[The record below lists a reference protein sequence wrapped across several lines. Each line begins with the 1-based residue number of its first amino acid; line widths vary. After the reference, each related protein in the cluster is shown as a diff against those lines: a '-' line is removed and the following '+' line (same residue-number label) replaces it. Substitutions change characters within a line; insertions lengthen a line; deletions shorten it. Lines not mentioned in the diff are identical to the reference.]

1 MKTNLTLD
9 DFNYNLPEELIAKYP
24 TEKRDEAK
32 MLVVDKIT
40 GNIVHK
46 HFYDFVDYLNPNDV
60 LILNNTKVIPA
71 RLLGKKETGAN
82 IEIFLTRYLGE
93 NDWQAIIRNSKRL
106 KDGDIVIISD
116 ILKVLIKKKGEAN
129 NDGNIPEHLVELI
142 YSNGSMEDILN
153 KTGKIPLPPY
163 IQREVEEKDK
173 EDYQTVYAKVSGS
186 VAAPTAGLHFTNEIL
201 EKIEKK
207 GIKIAYVTLN
217 VGLGTF
223 LPVKTNDINNHKMHT
238 ESYFIPKETA
248 DIINNKKGS
257 LVAIGTTSLRCLE
270 ANFKKFG
277 KIKEGY
283 DETDIFICPPYDFKV
298 VDKLL
303 TNFHLPKSTLLM
315 LVSAFSSREIILN
328 AYNEAI
334 KNNYRFF
341 SYGDCTFLKWM

>member
-40 GNIVHK
+40 GEIVHK

-257 LVAIGTTSLRCLE
+257 LVAVGTTSLRCLE

-283 DETDIFICPPYDFKV
+283 DETDIFIYPPYNFKV

-341 SYGDCTFLKWM
+341 SYGDCTFLK

>member
-9 DFNYNLPEELIAKYP
+9 DFNYNLPENLIAKYP
-24 TEKRDEAK
+24 TQKRDEAR
-32 MLVVDKIT
+32 MLVVDKLT
-40 GNIVHK
+40 GEIIHK

-82 IEIFLTRYLGE
+82 IEIFLTRYLGN

-142 YSNGSMEDILN
+142 YSAGSMEDILN

-207 GIKIAYVTLN
+207 GVKIAYVTLN

-223 LPVKTNDINNHKMHT
+223 LPVKVNDINNHKMHI
-238 ESYFIPKETA
+238 ESYFIPKETV

-257 LVAIGTTSLRCLE
+257 LVAVGTTSLRCLE
-270 ANFKKFG
+270 ANFEKYG

-283 DETDIFICPPYDFKV
+283 DETDIFIYPPYNFKV

-315 LVSAFSSREIILN
+315 LVSAFSSREIILS

-341 SYGDCTFLKWM
+341 SYGDCTFLK

>member
-24 TEKRDEAK
+24 TKKRDEAK

-40 GNIVHK
+40 GDMVHK
-46 HFYDFVDYLNPNDV
+46 HFYDFIDYLNPNDV

-82 IEIFLTRYLGE
+82 IEIFLTRYLGN

-106 KDGDIVIISD
+106 KDGDIVTISD

-142 YSNGSMEDILN
+142 YSNGSMEEILN

-186 VAAPTAGLHFTNEIL
+186 VAAPTAGLHFTSEIL
-201 EKIEKK
+201 EKIEKR

-270 ANFKKFG
+270 ANFKKYG

-283 DETDIFICPPYDFKV
+283 DETDIFIYPPYNFKV

-315 LVSAFSSREIILN
+315 LVSAFSSREIILS

-341 SYGDCTFLKWM
+341 SYGDCTFLK

>member
-163 IQREVEEKDK
+163 IQREAEEKDK

-341 SYGDCTFLKWM
+341 SYGDCTFLK

>member
-40 GNIVHK
+40 GEIVHK

-223 LPVKTNDINNHKMHT
+223 LPVKTNDISNHKMHT

-257 LVAIGTTSLRCLE
+257 LVAVGTTSLRCLE

-341 SYGDCTFLKWM
+341 SYGDCTFLK

>member
-1 MKTNLTLD
+1 MTTNLTLD

-40 GNIVHK
+40 GDMVHK
-46 HFYDFVDYLNPNDV
+46 HFYDFIDYLNPDDV

-82 IEIFLTRYLGE
+82 IEIFLTRYLGN

-106 KDGDIVIISD
+106 KDGDIVTISD

-142 YSNGSMEDILN
+142 YSNGSMEEILN

-186 VAAPTAGLHFTNEIL
+186 VAAPTAGLHFTSEIL

-270 ANFKKFG
+270 ANFKKYG

-283 DETDIFICPPYDFKV
+283 DETDIFIYPPYNFKV

-315 LVSAFSSREIILN
+315 LVSAFSSREIILS

-341 SYGDCTFLKWM
+341 SYGDCTFLK

>member
-40 GNIVHK
+40 GDMVHK
-46 HFYDFVDYLNPNDV
+46 HFYDFIDYLNPDDV

-82 IEIFLTRYLGE
+82 IEIFLTRYLGN

-106 KDGDIVIISD
+106 KDGDIVTISD

-142 YSNGSMEDILN
+142 YSNGSMEEILN

-270 ANFKKFG
+270 ANFKKYG

-283 DETDIFICPPYDFKV
+283 DETDIFIYPPYNFKV

-341 SYGDCTFLKWM
+341 SYGDCTFLK

>member
-24 TEKRDEAK
+24 TKKRDEAK

-40 GNIVHK
+40 GDMVHK
-46 HFYDFVDYLNPNDV
+46 HFYDFIDYLNPDDV

-82 IEIFLTRYLGE
+82 IEIFLTRYLGN

-106 KDGDIVIISD
+106 KDGDIVTISD

-142 YSNGSMEDILN
+142 YSNGSMEEILN

-186 VAAPTAGLHFTNEIL
+186 VAAPTAGLHFTSEIL

-248 DIINNKKGS
+248 DIINNKKDS

-270 ANFKKFG
+270 ANFKKYG

-283 DETDIFICPPYDFKV
+283 DETDIFIYPPYDFKV

-341 SYGDCTFLKWM
+341 SYGDCTFLK

>member
-40 GNIVHK
+40 GEIVHK

-116 ILKVLIKKKGEAN
+116 ILKILIKKKGEAN

-163 IQREVEEKDK
+163 IQREAEEKDK

-341 SYGDCTFLKWM
+341 SYGDCTFLK

>member
-24 TEKRDEAK
+24 TKKRDEAK

-40 GNIVHK
+40 GNMVHK
-46 HFYDFVDYLNPNDV
+46 HFYDFIDYLNPDDV

-82 IEIFLTRYLGE
+82 IEIFLTRYLGN

-106 KDGDIVIISD
+106 KDGDIVTISD
-116 ILKVLIKKKGEAN
+116 ILKVLIKKKGEAS

-142 YSNGSMEDILN
+142 YSNGSMEEILN

-186 VAAPTAGLHFTNEIL
+186 VAAPTAGLHFTSEIL
-201 EKIEKK
+201 EKIEKR

-270 ANFKKFG
+270 ANFKKYG

-283 DETDIFICPPYDFKV
+283 DETDIFIYPPYNFKV
-298 VDKLL
+298 VDELL

-315 LVSAFSSREIILN
+315 LVSAFSSREIILS

-341 SYGDCTFLKWM
+341 SYGDCTFLK

>member
-40 GNIVHK
+40 GDMVHK
-46 HFYDFVDYLNPNDV
+46 HFYDFIDYLNPDDV

-82 IEIFLTRYLGE
+82 IEIFLTRYLGN

-106 KDGDIVIISD
+106 KDGDIVTISD

-142 YSNGSMEDILN
+142 YSNGSMEEILN

-186 VAAPTAGLHFTNEIL
+186 VAAPTAGLHFTSEIL

-270 ANFKKFG
+270 ANFKKYG

-283 DETDIFICPPYDFKV
+283 DETDIFIYPPYNFKV

-341 SYGDCTFLKWM
+341 SYGDCTFLK

>member
-40 GNIVHK
+40 GEIAHK

-257 LVAIGTTSLRCLE
+257 LVAVGTTSLRCLE

-341 SYGDCTFLKWM
+341 SYGDCTFLK

>member
-24 TEKRDEAK
+24 TKKRDEAK

-40 GNIVHK
+40 GDMVHK
-46 HFYDFVDYLNPNDV
+46 HFYDFIDYLNPNDV
-60 LILNNTKVIPA
+60 LILNDTKVIPA

-82 IEIFLTRYLGE
+82 IEIFLTRYLGN

-106 KDGDIVIISD
+106 KDGDIVTISD

-142 YSNGSMEDILN
+142 YSNGSMEEILN

-186 VAAPTAGLHFTNEIL
+186 VAAPTAGLHFTSEIL

-270 ANFKKFG
+270 ANFKKYG

-283 DETDIFICPPYDFKV
+283 DETDIFIYPPYNFKV

-341 SYGDCTFLKWM
+341 SYGDCTFLK

>member
-24 TEKRDEAK
+24 TKKRDEAK

-40 GNIVHK
+40 GDTVHK
-46 HFYDFVDYLNPNDV
+46 HFYDFIDYLNPDDV

-82 IEIFLTRYLGE
+82 IEIFLTRYLGN

-106 KDGDIVIISD
+106 KDGDIVTISD

-142 YSNGSMEDILN
+142 YSNGSMEEILN

-186 VAAPTAGLHFTNEIL
+186 VAAPTAGLHFTSEIL
-201 EKIEKK
+201 EKIEKR

-270 ANFKKFG
+270 ANFKKYG

-283 DETDIFICPPYDFKV
+283 DETDIFIYPPYNFKV

-341 SYGDCTFLKWM
+341 SYGDCTFLK

>member
-24 TEKRDEAK
+24 TKKRDEAK

-40 GNIVHK
+40 GDMVHK
-46 HFYDFVDYLNPNDV
+46 HFYDFIDYLNPDDV

-82 IEIFLTRYLGE
+82 IEIFLTRYLGN

-106 KDGDIVIISD
+106 KDGDIVTISD
-116 ILKVLIKKKGEAN
+116 ILKVLIKKKGEAD

-142 YSNGSMEDILN
+142 YSNGSMEEILN

-186 VAAPTAGLHFTNEIL
+186 VAAPTAGLHFTSEIL

-270 ANFKKFG
+270 ANFKKYG

-283 DETDIFICPPYDFKV
+283 DETDIFIYPPYNFKV

-341 SYGDCTFLKWM
+341 SYGDCTFLK

>member
-142 YSNGSMEDILN
+142 YSNGSMEEILN

-186 VAAPTAGLHFTNEIL
+186 VAAPTAGLHFTSEIL

-270 ANFKKFG
+270 ANFKKYG

-283 DETDIFICPPYDFKV
+283 DETDIFIYPPYNFKV

-315 LVSAFSSREIILN
+315 LVSAFSSREIILS

-341 SYGDCTFLKWM
+341 SYGDCTFLK

>member
-40 GNIVHK
+40 GEIIHK

-257 LVAIGTTSLRCLE
+257 LVAVGTTSLRCLE

-283 DETDIFICPPYDFKV
+283 NETDIFIYPPYDFKV

-341 SYGDCTFLKWM
+341 SYGDCTFLK

>member
-116 ILKVLIKKKGEAN
+116 ILKALIKKKGEAN

-283 DETDIFICPPYDFKV
+283 DETDIFIYPPYNFKV

-341 SYGDCTFLKWM
+341 SYGDCTFLK

>member
-40 GNIVHK
+40 GEIVHK

-60 LILNNTKVIPA
+60 LVLNNTKVIPA

-207 GIKIAYVTLN
+207 GVKIAYVTLN

-223 LPVKTNDINNHKMHT
+223 LPVKVNDINNHKMHI
-238 ESYFIPKETA
+238 ESYFIPKETV

-257 LVAIGTTSLRCLE
+257 LVAVGTTSLRCLE
-270 ANFKKFG
+270 ANFEKYG

-283 DETDIFICPPYDFKV
+283 DETDIFIYPPYNFKV

-315 LVSAFSSREIILN
+315 LVSAFSSREIILS

-341 SYGDCTFLKWM
+341 SYGDCTFLK

>member
-1 MKTNLTLD
+1 MKTDLTLD

-24 TEKRDEAK
+24 TKKRDEAK

-40 GNIVHK
+40 GDMVHK
-46 HFYDFVDYLNPNDV
+46 HFYDFIDYLNPNDV
-60 LILNNTKVIPA
+60 LVLNNTKVIPA

-82 IEIFLTRYLGE
+82 IEIFLTRYLGN

-106 KDGDIVIISD
+106 KDGDIVTISD

-142 YSNGSMEDILN
+142 YSNGSMEEILN

-186 VAAPTAGLHFTNEIL
+186 VAAPTAGLHFTSEIL
-201 EKIEKK
+201 EKIEKR

-270 ANFKKFG
+270 ANFKKYG

-283 DETDIFICPPYDFKV
+283 DETDIFIYPPYNFKV

-341 SYGDCTFLKWM
+341 SYGDCTFLK

>member
-40 GNIVHK
+40 GEIVHK

-257 LVAIGTTSLRCLE
+257 LVAVGTTSLRCLE

-283 DETDIFICPPYDFKV
+283 DETDIFIYPPYDFKV

-341 SYGDCTFLKWM
+341 SYGDCTFLK

>member
-257 LVAIGTTSLRCLE
+257 LVAVGTTSLRCLE

-341 SYGDCTFLKWM
+341 SYGDCTFLK

>member
-40 GNIVHK
+40 GDMVHK
-46 HFYDFVDYLNPNDV
+46 HFYDFIDYLNPDDV

-82 IEIFLTRYLGE
+82 IEIFLTRYLGN

-106 KDGDIVIISD
+106 KDGDIVTISD

-129 NDGNIPEHLVELI
+129 NNGNIPEHLVELI
-142 YSNGSMEDILN
+142 YSNGSMEEILN

-186 VAAPTAGLHFTNEIL
+186 VAAPTAGLHFTSEIL
-201 EKIEKK
+201 EKIEKR

-270 ANFKKFG
+270 ANFKKYG

-283 DETDIFICPPYDFKV
+283 DETDIFIYPPYNFKV

-341 SYGDCTFLKWM
+341 SYGDCTFLK

>member
-24 TEKRDEAK
+24 TKKRDEAK

-40 GNIVHK
+40 GDMVHK
-46 HFYDFVDYLNPNDV
+46 HFYDFIDYLNPNDV

-82 IEIFLTRYLGE
+82 IEIFLTRYLGN

-106 KDGDIVIISD
+106 KDGDIVTISD

-142 YSNGSMEDILN
+142 YSNGSMEEILN

-173 EDYQTVYAKVSGS
+173 EYYQTVYAKVSGS
-186 VAAPTAGLHFTNEIL
+186 VAAPTAGLHFTSEIL

-270 ANFKKFG
+270 ANFKKYG

-283 DETDIFICPPYDFKV
+283 DETDIFIYPPYNFKV

-341 SYGDCTFLKWM
+341 SYGDCTFLK

>member
-40 GNIVHK
+40 GDMVHK
-46 HFYDFVDYLNPNDV
+46 HFYDFIDYLNPDDV

-82 IEIFLTRYLGE
+82 IEIFLTRYLGN

-106 KDGDIVIISD
+106 KDGDIVTISD
-116 ILKVLIKKKGEAN
+116 ILKVLIKKKGEAD

-142 YSNGSMEDILN
+142 YSNGSMEEILN

-186 VAAPTAGLHFTNEIL
+186 VAAPTAGLHFTSEIL
-201 EKIEKK
+201 EKIEKR

-270 ANFKKFG
+270 ANFKKYG

-283 DETDIFICPPYDFKV
+283 DETDIFIYPPYNFKV

-341 SYGDCTFLKWM
+341 SYGDCTFLK

>member
-163 IQREVEEKDK
+163 IQREAEEKDK

-207 GIKIAYVTLN
+207 GVKIAYVTLN

-223 LPVKTNDINNHKMHT
+223 LPVKVNDINNHKMHI
-238 ESYFIPKETA
+238 ESYFIPKETV

-257 LVAIGTTSLRCLE
+257 LVAVGTTSLRCLE
-270 ANFKKFG
+270 ANFEKYG

-283 DETDIFICPPYDFKV
+283 DETDIFIYPPYNFKV

-315 LVSAFSSREIILN
+315 LVSAFSSREIILS

-341 SYGDCTFLKWM
+341 SYGDCTFLK

>member
-40 GNIVHK
+40 GDMVHK
-46 HFYDFVDYLNPNDV
+46 HFYDFIDYLNPDDV

-82 IEIFLTRYLGE
+82 IEIFLTRYLGN

-106 KDGDIVIISD
+106 KDGDIVTISD

-142 YSNGSMEDILN
+142 YSNGSMEEILN

-186 VAAPTAGLHFTNEIL
+186 VAAPTAGLHFTSEIL
-201 EKIEKK
+201 EKIEKR

-270 ANFKKFG
+270 ANFKKYG

-283 DETDIFICPPYDFKV
+283 DETDIFIYPPYNFKV

-315 LVSAFSSREIILN
+315 LVSAFSSREIILS

-341 SYGDCTFLKWM
+341 SYGDCTFLK

>member
-116 ILKVLIKKKGEAN
+116 ILKALIKKKGEAN

-257 LVAIGTTSLRCLE
+257 LVAVGTTSLRCLE

-283 DETDIFICPPYDFKV
+283 DETDIFIYPPYDFKV

-341 SYGDCTFLKWM
+341 SYGDCTFLK

>member
-257 LVAIGTTSLRCLE
+257 LVAVGTTSLRCLE

-283 DETDIFICPPYDFKV
+283 DETDIFIYPPYDFKV

-315 LVSAFSSREIILN
+315 LVSAFSSREIILS

-341 SYGDCTFLKWM
+341 SYGDCTFLK

>member
-163 IQREVEEKDK
+163 IQREAEEKDK

-186 VAAPTAGLHFTNEIL
+186 VAAPTAGLHFTSEIL
-201 EKIEKK
+201 EKIEKR

-270 ANFKKFG
+270 ANFKKYG

-283 DETDIFICPPYDFKV
+283 DETDIFIYPPYNFKV

-315 LVSAFSSREIILN
+315 LVSAFSSREIILS

-341 SYGDCTFLKWM
+341 SYGDCTFLK

>member
-24 TEKRDEAK
+24 TKKRDEAK

-40 GNIVHK
+40 GDMVHK
-46 HFYDFVDYLNPNDV
+46 HFYDFIDYLNPDDV

-82 IEIFLTRYLGE
+82 IEIFLTRYLGN

-106 KDGDIVIISD
+106 KDGDIVTISD

-142 YSNGSMEDILN
+142 YSNGSMEEILN

-186 VAAPTAGLHFTNEIL
+186 VAAPTAGLHFTSEIL
-201 EKIEKK
+201 EKIEKR
-207 GIKIAYVTLN
+207 GIKIAYVALN

-270 ANFKKFG
+270 ANFKKYG

-283 DETDIFICPPYDFKV
+283 DETDIFIYPPYNFKV

-315 LVSAFSSREIILN
+315 LVSAFSSREIVLN

-341 SYGDCTFLKWM
+341 SYGDCTFLK

>member
-24 TEKRDEAK
+24 TKKRDEAK

-40 GNIVHK
+40 GDMVHK
-46 HFYDFVDYLNPNDV
+46 HFYDFIDYLNPNDV
-60 LILNNTKVIPA
+60 LILNDTKVIPA

-82 IEIFLTRYLGE
+82 IEIFLTRYLGN

-106 KDGDIVIISD
+106 KDGDIVTISD

-142 YSNGSMEDILN
+142 YSNGSMEEILN

-186 VAAPTAGLHFTNEIL
+186 VAAPTAGLHFTSEIL
-201 EKIEKK
+201 EKIEKR

-270 ANFKKFG
+270 ANFKKYG

-283 DETDIFICPPYDFKV
+283 DETDIFIYPPYDFKV

-315 LVSAFSSREIILN
+315 LVSAFSSREIILS

-341 SYGDCTFLKWM
+341 SYGDCTFLK

>member
-24 TEKRDEAK
+24 TKKRDEAK

-40 GNIVHK
+40 GDMVHK
-46 HFYDFVDYLNPNDV
+46 HFYDFIDYLNPNDI

-82 IEIFLTRYLGE
+82 IEIFLTRYLGN

-106 KDGDIVIISD
+106 KDGDIVTISD

-142 YSNGSMEDILN
+142 YSNGSMEEILN

-186 VAAPTAGLHFTNEIL
+186 VAAPTAGLHFTSEIL

-270 ANFKKFG
+270 ANFKKYG

-283 DETDIFICPPYDFKV
+283 DETDIFIYPPYNFKV

-341 SYGDCTFLKWM
+341 SYGDCTFLK

>member
-40 GNIVHK
+40 GEIVHK

-60 LILNNTKVIPA
+60 LVLNNTKVIPA

-223 LPVKTNDINNHKMHT
+223 LPVKTNNINNHKMHT

-257 LVAIGTTSLRCLE
+257 LVAVGTTSLRCLE

-341 SYGDCTFLKWM
+341 SYGDCTFLK

>member
-40 GNIVHK
+40 GDMVHK
-46 HFYDFVDYLNPNDV
+46 HFYNFIDYLNPDDV

-82 IEIFLTRYLGE
+82 IEIFLTRYLGD

-106 KDGDIVIISD
+106 KDGDIVTISD

-142 YSNGSMEDILN
+142 YSNGSMEEILN

-186 VAAPTAGLHFTNEIL
+186 VAAPTAGLHFTSEIL

-207 GIKIAYVTLN
+207 GIKIAHVTLN

-270 ANFKKFG
+270 ANFKKYG

-283 DETDIFICPPYDFKV
+283 DETDIFIYPPYNFKV

-341 SYGDCTFLKWM
+341 SYGDCTFLK

>member
-24 TEKRDEAK
+24 TKKRDEAK

-40 GNIVHK
+40 GDMVHK
-46 HFYDFVDYLNPNDV
+46 HFYDFIDYLNPDDV

-82 IEIFLTRYLGE
+82 IEIFLTRYLGN

-106 KDGDIVIISD
+106 KDGDIVTISD

-142 YSNGSMEDILN
+142 YSNGSMEEILN

-186 VAAPTAGLHFTNEIL
+186 VAAPTAGLHFTSEIL
-201 EKIEKK
+201 EKIETK

-270 ANFKKFG
+270 ANFKKYG

-283 DETDIFICPPYDFKV
+283 DETDIFIYPPYNFKV

-315 LVSAFSSREIILN
+315 LVSAFSSREIILS

-341 SYGDCTFLKWM
+341 SYGDCTFLK

>member
-40 GNIVHK
+40 GDMVHK
-46 HFYDFVDYLNPNDV
+46 HFYDFIDYLNPDDV

-82 IEIFLTRYLGE
+82 IEIFLTRYLGN

-106 KDGDIVIISD
+106 KDGDIVTISD
-116 ILKVLIKKKGEAN
+116 ILKVLIKKKSEAN

-142 YSNGSMEDILN
+142 YSNGSMEEILN

-186 VAAPTAGLHFTNEIL
+186 VAAPTAGLHFTSEIL

-270 ANFKKFG
+270 ANFKKYG

-283 DETDIFICPPYDFKV
+283 DETDIFIYPPYNFKV

-341 SYGDCTFLKWM
+341 SYGDCTFLK